1 MQIPSRLIEAAV
13 EEFAKLPGIGK
24 KTALRLVLHLMES
37 PEERSFN
44 LSENLSRARRDIKHC
59 QRCYTLSD
67 EDLCSICENP
77 LRDQHTICV
86 VEGLRDVLAVENT
99 LQYRGLYHVLGGVI
113 APIQRIGPEDLTIDA
128 LVRRIPAEQTREVI
142 LALSPTMEGDTT
154 AFYLTRKLQPFG
166 IKITTIARG
175 IPLGGELEYADELTL
190 GRSIATRTIYDQQQ

>member
-44 LSENLSRARRDIKHC
+44 LSENLSKARRDIKHC

-67 EDLCSICENP
+67 EDLCTICENP
-77 LRDQHTICV
+77 LRDQNTICV

-128 LVRRIPAEQTREVI
+128 LVRRIPAEQTKEVI

-154 AFYLTRKLQPFG
+154 AFYLTRKLKPFG